1 MRHSAIARLMVMAV
15 LTLGLLIPIGWVYSI
30 VRERSSRRDEAV
42 REVSTTWGGPQT
54 FAGVVLSVP
63 YLYTV
68 VDANG
73 RSQQLTGYAHM
84 VPRELRVDVTLRPE
98 RRHRGIFD
106 VVVYRAEIGVRG
118 RFRHGPLDWIRPVP
132 DRVDW
137 NGAVLSVGLSDPR
150 GLSRRAVVTWNGRE
164 QPFAGGVAQV
174 GLFGNGIH
182 AQLAEPSAPAP
193 ESETPFAFT
202 LFANGTREIRFLP
215 ASEETTVALQSGWPH
230 PSFIGGPLPE
240 QSEVTAAGF
249 KARWQVPDFGRA
261 FPGRWTSLDLK
272 EMPLAERSKASLFGV
287 DLIQTVDIYQQA
299 ERAVKYAVLFFAMTF
314 LVFFLWEIFHSTL
327 LHPVQYAFV
336 GFALCVFYL
345 LLVSISEHA
354 GFDIA
359 YASASA
365 AITLLIGGYSR
376 AVLRGTRQAGSV
388 VGSLA
393 ALYAFLY
400 LLLRLEDFALLA
412 GSVGLLVVL
421 AFLMFVTR
429 GMDWYELKLGARQP
443 KPTQPI

>member
-42 REVSTTWGGPQT
+42 REVSATWGGPQT

-63 YLYTV
+63 YAYTEA
-68 VDANG
+68 DAYG
-73 RSQQLTGYAHM
+73 RPQRLTAFAHL
-84 VPRELRVDVTLRPE
+84 VPRELQVDVALHTE
-98 RRHRGIFD
+98 RRHRGIVD
-106 VVVYRAEIGVRG
+106 VIVYRSDVNVRG
-118 RFRHGPLDWIRPVP
+118 RFRHRTLDWIRPAP
-132 DRVDW
+132 DRIDW
-137 NGAVLSVGLSDPR
+137 SDATLSVGLSDPR

-164 QPFAGGVAQV
+164 EPFAGGVANV
-174 GLFGNGIH
+174 GLFTNGIH
-182 AQLAEPSAPAP
+182 ARLTGQTAP
-193 ESETPFAFT
+193 EPDSETPFAFT
-202 LFANGTREIRFLP
+202 LSLNGTREMRFLP
-215 ASEETTVALQSGWPH
+215 ASEETTVVLQSEWPH
-230 PSFIGGPLPE
+230 PSFIGSPLPE
-240 QSEVTAAGF
+240 QPEVRPTGF
-249 KARWQVPDFGRA
+249 RARWQVPDFGRA
-261 FPGRWTSLDLK
+261 FPGRWTSLELK
-272 EMPLAERSKASLFGV
+272 DTPLSERARASLFGV
-287 DLIQTVDIYQQA
+287 DLIQPVDIYQQA
-299 ERAVKYAVLFFAMTF
+299 ERAVKYAVLFFGLTF
-314 LVFFLWEIFHSTL
+314 LVFFLWEIFRSTL

-359 YASASA
+359 YGVASA

-388 VGSLA
+388 AGSLA

-400 LLLRLEDFALLA
+400 LLLRLEDYALLA

-443 KPTQPI
+443 SA